1 VRIYNRLYYCLPAVF
16 IILLASCSAT
26 KNLPPGDALYTGA
39 SVTIRDSLM
48 SGKKKKALR
57 KELTALTR
65 PKPNTTFLG
74 MPIKLYIYNANAKAK
89 RFPGKWLREKM
100 SALPVTAKTRPA
112 RESTSLAAL
121 LQRVQVP
128 PR

>member
-1 VRIYNRLYYCLPAVF
+1 
-16 IILLASCSAT
+16 
-26 KNLPPGDALYTGA
+26 
-39 SVTIRDSLM
+39 M

-57 KELTALTR
+57 NELTALTR

-100 SALPVTAKTRPA
+100 GQPPV
-112 RESTSLAAL
+112 L
-121 LQRVQVP
+121 LSDLNLDKNVQVLQSYLQNKGYFNARVRGDTTDIGP
-128 PR
+128 EPSAA